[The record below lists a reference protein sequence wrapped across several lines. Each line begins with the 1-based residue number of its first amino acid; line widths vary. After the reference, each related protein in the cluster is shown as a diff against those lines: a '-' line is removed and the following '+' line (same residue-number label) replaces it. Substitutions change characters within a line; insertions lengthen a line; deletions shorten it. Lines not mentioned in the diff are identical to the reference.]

1 VLKGFGDMAGIYCV
15 EDVAVSLVER
25 RSHSSSPRLFLTA
38 VFISLTL
45 HLVIM
50 AWYKPVPTNL
60 TQLLQSED
68 SPLRISLVAAKE
80 IVEPVEPV
88 LPNPPSAIQ
97 PVISKPD
104 TPAQS
109 NPVIDKLPPPEDF
122 QTTIRRS
129 SAIPDKYRLTQ
140 EDLAQPSVKP
150 ANVDEVFHPHL
161 RKKLQAA
168 RSKRTGTISAS
179 IEAATIHG
187 ETVVMVDEGR
197 CMSSDG
203 HQHNLTR
210 ASDWYFTHC
219 NNGKTEGE
227 LMMERVNQRTSRRSD

>member
-1 VLKGFGDMAGIYCV
+1 MAGIYCV
-15 EDVAVSLVER
+15 EDVADSLTAR
-25 RSHSSSPRLFLTA
+25 RSRSSSPRLFLTA

-50 AWYKPVPTNL
+50 AWYKPVPTSL
-60 TQLLQSED
+60 TQLPQSED
-68 SPLRISLVAAKE
+68 SPLRISLVAAKK

-88 LPNPPSAIQ
+88 LPTPPPAIQ
-97 PVISKPD
+97 PVISEPD

-150 ANVDEVFHPHL
+150 TNVDEVFHPHL
-161 RKKLQAA
+161 REKLQAA
-168 RSKRTGTISAS
+168 RSKRTGTISPS
-179 IEAATIHG
+179 IEATTIHG

-197 CMSSDG
+197 CMSSDASE
-203 HQHNLTR
+203 NSLTR
-210 ASDWYFTHC
+210 SSDWYFTKC
-219 NNGKTEGE
+219 NNSQTEGE
-227 LMMERVNQRTSRRSD
+227 LMMERVNQRIRTNIP